1 MNFLELC
8 QDLAREAGISGAV
21 VSVTNQT
28 GEAQRLVNWIIKAY
42 RYIQNKHV
50 DWKFLRADVAFDTNT
65 SSAIYTAAA
74 AGVAGFGEWN
84 FAGDDWRAYSKAI
97 GVADE
102 MELRYMPYDDFKRV
116 YVMGQNRTVTGRPT
130 IITERPDQSL
140 QVWPIPD
147 AIYTIVGEQYRAPI
161 TLAAANDVPIFA
173 AKFHDAI
180 VQRALM
186 FYGGFEGDAGVFAAA
201 QTEFQRLLAQME
213 GVYLPEWDTPEPMA

>member
-1 MNFLELC
+1 MNYLELC
-8 QDLAREAGISGAV
+8 QDMAREAGIAGAL

-28 GEAQRLVNWIIKAY
+28 GEALRVVNWINKAY
-42 RYIQNKHV
+42 RYIQNKHA
-50 DWKFLRADVAFDTNT
+50 DWKFMRTDVAFDTNT

-84 FAGDDWRAYSKAI
+84 FAGDDWRAYNKAI

-102 MELRYMPYDDFKRV
+102 QALSYMPYDQFRQV
-116 YVMGQNRTVTGRPT
+116 YGMGLNRTMTGRPQ

-140 QVWPIPD
+140 QLWPTPD
-147 AIYTIVGEQYRAPI
+147 ATYTIIGEQYKAPLSL
-161 TLAAANDVPIFA
+161 TAATDVPIFA

-186 FYGGFEGDAGVFAAA
+186 FYGAFEGDAGVFGAA
-201 QTEFQRLLAQME
+201 QTEFNRILAQME
-213 GVYLPEWDTPEPMA
+213 GVYMPEWETAEPMA